1 MRFDFKDLEIFVA
14 VAEAGSIARAAE
26 RCHTVASAV
35 SIARAA
41 ERCHTVA
48 SAVSKRLSDM
58 EESFGTAL
66 LTRGARG
73 VELTSAGHAF
83 LVKAR
88 KLLDQAAQLEEEIE
102 KHSAGLRGQVTV
114 FANMSAIVEF
124 LPTVLASFLKQH
136 PEIHVHLEQHISEQ
150 IAVAVK
156 ENVADLGIV
165 GELPMLDQLTTTP
178 FRQDEL
184 VLVTRRDHSLATR
197 SSVAFSEIVALPFV
211 GLDANSSLHYVLA
224 KAAVDCGKRLDLRIR
239 VASFDAACAMVAAG
253 LGITILP
260 KLAIAP
266 YAQAFDLASIPLTDA
281 WAVRQLFICVRSD
294 QHLHPA
300 AQLLLDHLNLR

>member
-1 MRFDFKDLEIFVA
+1 MRFDFKDLELFVA

-35 SIARAA
+35 S
-41 ERCHTVA
+41 
-48 SAVSKRLSDM
+48 KRLSDL
-58 EESFGTAL
+58 EDSFGTAL

-88 KLLDQAAQLEEEIE
+88 KLLAQASQLDEEIE
-102 KHSAGLRGQVTV
+102 KHSTGMRGQVRV

-136 PEIHVHLEQHISEQ
+136 SDIHVHLEQHISEQ
-150 IAVAVK
+150 IAVAVQ
-156 ENVADLGIV
+156 ENIADLGIV
-165 GELPMLDQLTTTP
+165 GELPTLDRLTTLP

-184 VLVTRRDHSLATR
+184 VLVTRRDHAVAKHTSI
-197 SSVAFSEIVALPFV
+197 AFSEVAALPFV

-224 KAAVDCGKRLDLRIR
+224 KAAADCGQRLDLRIR

-253 LGITILP
+253 LGVTILP
-260 KLAIAP
+260 RLAIAP
-266 YAQAFDLASIPLTDA
+266 YVQALDLAAIKLNDA
-281 WAVRQLFICVRSD
+281 WAIRQLFICVRAD
-294 QHLHPA
+294 QALHPA
-300 AQLLLDHLNLR
+300 AMLLLEHLRR

>member
-1 MRFDFKDLEIFVA
+1 MKFDFKDLELFVA
-14 VAEAGSIARAAE
+14 VADAG
-26 RCHTVASAV
+26 

-66 LTRGARG
+66 LSRGARG

-88 KLLDQAAQLEEEIE
+88 KLLDQAGQLEEEIQ

-136 PEIHVHLEQHISEQ
+136 PDIHVHLEQHISEH
-150 IAVAVK
+150 IANAVK
-156 ENVADLGIV
+156 ENSADLGIV
-165 GELPMLDQLTTTP
+165 GDLPTLDQLTTIP

-184 VLVTRRDHSLATR
+184 VLVTRRDHAVAKQAST
-197 SSVAFSEIVALPFV
+197 AFSEIAELPFV

-224 KAAVDCGKRLDLRIR
+224 KAAADCGKRLDLRIR

-253 LGITILP
+253 LGVTILP
-260 KLAIAP
+260 RLAIAP
-266 YAQAFDLASIPLTDA
+266 YVQAFDLASIKLTDA
-281 WAVRQLFICVRSD
+281 WAVRQLFVCVRTD
-294 QHLHPA
+294 QPLHPA
-300 AQLLLDHLNLR
+300 AQLLLEHLRK

>member
-1 MRFDFKDLEIFVA
+1 MKFDFKDLELFVA

-35 SIARAA
+35 S
-41 ERCHTVA
+41 
-48 SAVSKRLSDM
+48 KRLSEM

-66 LTRGARG
+66 LSRGARG

-88 KLLDQAAQLEEEIE
+88 KLLDQAGQLEEEIQ

-136 PEIHVHLEQHISEQ
+136 PDIHVHLEQHISEH
-150 IAVAVK
+150 IATAVK
-156 ENVADLGIV
+156 ENSADLGIV
-165 GELPMLDQLTTTP
+165 GDLPTLDQLTTIP

-184 VLVTRRDHSLATR
+184 VLVTRRDHAAAKHTSI
-197 SSVAFSEIVALPFV
+197 VFSEIAELPFV

-224 KAAVDCGKRLDLRIR
+224 KAAADCGKRLDLRIR

-253 LGITILP
+253 LGVTILP
-260 KLAIAP
+260 RLAIAP
-266 YAQAFDLASIPLTDA
+266 YVQAFDLASIKLSDA

-294 QHLHPA
+294 QPLHPA
-300 AQLLLDHLNLR
+300 AQLLLEHLRT

>member
-1 MRFDFKDLEIFVA
+1 MKFDFKDLELFVA
-14 VAEAGSIARAAE
+14 VAEAG
-26 RCHTVASAV
+26 

-58 EESFGTAL
+58 EESFDTAL
-66 LTRGARG
+66 LSRGARG
-73 VELTSAGHAF
+73 VELTTAGHAF

-88 KLLDQAAQLEEEIE
+88 KLLDQAGQLEEEIQ

-136 PEIHVHLEQHISEQ
+136 PDIHVHLEQHISEH
-150 IAVAVK
+150 IATAVK
-156 ENVADLGIV
+156 ENSADLGIV
-165 GELPMLDQLTTTP
+165 GDLPTLDQLTTIP

-184 VLVTRRDHSLATR
+184 VLVTRRDHTAAKHASIE
-197 SSVAFSEIVALPFV
+197 FSDIAELPFV

-224 KAAVDCGKRLDLRIR
+224 KAAADCGKRLDLRIR

-253 LGITILP
+253 LGVTILP
-260 KLAIAP
+260 RLAIAP
-266 YAQAFDLASIPLTDA
+266 YVQAFDLASIQLTDA
-281 WAVRQLFICVRSD
+281 WAVRQLFICVRSS
-294 QHLHPA
+294 QTLHPA
-300 AQLLLDHLNLR
+300 AQLLLEHFGK

>member
-1 MRFDFKDLEIFVA
+1 MRFDFKDLELFVA

-35 SIARAA
+35 S
-41 ERCHTVA
+41 
-48 SAVSKRLSDM
+48 KRLSDL
-58 EESFGTAL
+58 EDCFGTAL

-88 KLLDQAAQLEEEIE
+88 KLLDQAQQLEEEIQ
-102 KHSAGLRGQVTV
+102 KHSAGMRGQVTV

-124 LPTVLASFLKQH
+124 LPNLLATFLQKY
-136 PEIHVHLEQHISEQ
+136 PDIHVHLEQRVSED
-150 IAVAVK
+150 IALAVK
-156 ENVADLGIV
+156 ENSADLGIV
-165 GELPMLDQLTTTP
+165 GELPLLNQLTTIP

-184 VLVTRRDHSLATR
+184 VLVARRDHALADK
-197 SSVAFSEIVALPFV
+197 SGVAFDEIAALPFV

-224 KAAVDCGKRLDLRIR
+224 QAAADFGKQLDLRIR

-253 LGITILP
+253 LGIAILP
-260 KLAIAP
+260 RAAINP
-266 YAQAFDLASIPLTDA
+266 YLQAFDLTAIKLTDA
-281 WAVRQLFICVRSD
+281 WAVRQLFICVRTD
-294 QHLHPA
+294 HALHPA
-300 AQLLLDHLNLR
+300 AQLLLEHLRS

>member
-1 MRFDFKDLEIFVA
+1 MRFDFKDLELFVA

-35 SIARAA
+35 S
-41 ERCHTVA
+41 
-48 SAVSKRLSDM
+48 KRLSDL

-73 VELTSAGHAF
+73 VELTAAGHAF

-88 KLLDQAAQLEEEIE
+88 KLLDQASQLDEEIE
-102 KHSAGLRGQVTV
+102 KHSAGMRGQVRV

-124 LPTVLASFLKQH
+124 LPAVLASFLKQY
-136 PEIHVHLEQHISEQ
+136 PDIHVHLEQHISEQ
-150 IAVAVK
+150 IATAVK
-156 ENVADLGIV
+156 DNIADLGIV
-165 GELPMLDQLTTTP
+165 GELPILDQLNTIP

-184 VLVTRRDHSLATR
+184 VLVTRRDHVVAKRTAI
-197 SSVAFSEIVALPFV
+197 AFSEIAALPFI

-224 KAAVDCGKRLDLRIR
+224 KASADCGRRLDLRIR

-253 LGITILP
+253 LGVTILP
-260 KLAIAP
+260 RLAIAP
-266 YAQAFDLASIPLTDA
+266 YVQAFDLTSIKLDDA
-281 WAVRQLFICVRSD
+281 WAVRQLFICLRLDSP
-294 QHLHPA
+294 LHPA
-300 AQLLLDHLNLR
+300 AQLFLDHLGK

>member
-1 MRFDFKDLEIFVA
+1 MKFDFKDLELFVA
-14 VAEAGSIARAAE
+14 VAEAG
-26 RCHTVASAV
+26 

-66 LTRGARG
+66 LSRGARG

-88 KLLDQAAQLEEEIE
+88 KLLDQAGQLEEEIQ

-136 PEIHVHLEQHISEQ
+136 PDIHVHLEQHISEH
-150 IAVAVK
+150 IANAVK
-156 ENVADLGIV
+156 ENSADLGIV
-165 GELPMLDQLTTTP
+165 GDLPTLDQLTTIP

-184 VLVTRRDHSLATR
+184 VLVTRRDHAAAKHTSTL
-197 SSVAFSEIVALPFV
+197 FSEIAELPFV

-224 KAAVDCGKRLDLRIR
+224 KAAADCGKRLDLRIR

-253 LGITILP
+253 LGVTILP
-260 KLAIAP
+260 RFAIAP
-266 YAQAFDLASIPLTDA
+266 YVQAFDLASIKLADA
-281 WAVRQLFICVRSD
+281 WAVRQLFICIRSD
-294 QHLHPA
+294 QPLHPA
-300 AQLLLDHLNLR
+300 AQLLLDHLRA

>member
-1 MRFDFKDLEIFVA
+1 MKFDFKDLELFVA
-14 VAEAGSIARAAE
+14 VAEAG
-26 RCHTVASAV
+26 

-66 LTRGARG
+66 LSRGARG

-88 KLLDQAAQLEEEIE
+88 KLLDQAGQLEEEIQ

-136 PEIHVHLEQHISEQ
+136 PDIHVHLEQHISEH
-150 IAVAVK
+150 IATAVK
-156 ENVADLGIV
+156 ENSADLGIV
-165 GELPMLDQLTTTP
+165 GDLPTLDQLTTIP

-184 VLVTRRDHSLATR
+184 VLVTRRDHAAAKHTSI
-197 SSVAFSEIVALPFV
+197 VFSEIAELPFV

-224 KAAVDCGKRLDLRIR
+224 KAAADCGKRLDLRIR

-253 LGITILP
+253 LGVTILP
-260 KLAIAP
+260 RLAIAP
-266 YAQAFDLASIPLTDA
+266 YVQAFDLASIKLSDA

-294 QHLHPA
+294 QPLHPA
-300 AQLLLDHLNLR
+300 AQLLLEHLRT

>member
-1 MRFDFKDLEIFVA
+1 MRFDFKDLELFVA

-35 SIARAA
+35 S
-41 ERCHTVA
+41 
-48 SAVSKRLSDM
+48 KRLSDL

-66 LTRGARG
+66 LSRGARG

-88 KLLDQAAQLEEEIE
+88 KLIDQAAQLDEEIQ
-102 KHSAGLRGQVTV
+102 KHSKGLRGQVTV

-124 LPTVLASFLKQH
+124 LPAVLASFLKQH
-136 PEIHVHLEQHISEQ
+136 PDIHVHLEQHISEH
-150 IAVAVK
+150 IANAVK
-156 ENVADLGIV
+156 ENSADIGIV
-165 GELPMLDQLTTTP
+165 GELPTLDGLTTLP

-184 VLVTRRDHSLATR
+184 VLVTRRDHAEARKSK
-197 SSVAFSEIVALPFV
+197 VAFADIASLPFV

-224 KAAVDCGKRLDLRIR
+224 KAAAECGKQLDLRIR

-253 LGITILP
+253 LGVTILP
-260 KLAIAP
+260 RMAIAP
-266 YAQAFDLASIPLTDA
+266 YVQAFDLVSIQLIDA
-281 WAVRQLFICVRSD
+281 WAVRQLFICLRSD
-294 QHLHPA
+294 QTPHPA
-300 AQLLLDHLNLR
+300 ANLLLGHLQK

>member
-1 MRFDFKDLEIFVA
+1 MRFDFKDLELFVA

-35 SIARAA
+35 S
-41 ERCHTVA
+41 
-48 SAVSKRLSDM
+48 KRLSDL

-66 LTRGARG
+66 LSRGARG

-88 KLLDQAAQLEEEIE
+88 KLLDQATQLDEEIQ
-102 KHSAGLRGQVTV
+102 KHSKGLRGQVTV

-136 PEIHVHLEQHISEQ
+136 PDIHVHLEQHISEH
-150 IAVAVK
+150 IANAVK
-156 ENVADLGIV
+156 ENSADIGIV
-165 GELPMLDQLTTTP
+165 GELPTLDGLAMTP

-184 VLVTRRDHSLATR
+184 VLVARRDHAEARKSE
-197 SSVAFSEIVALPFV
+197 VAFSEVAALPFV

-224 KAAVDCGKRLDLRIR
+224 KAAADCGKQLDLRIR

-253 LGITILP
+253 LGVTILP
-260 KLAIAP
+260 RAAIAP
-266 YAQAFDLASIPLTDA
+266 YVQAFDLASIKLTDA
-281 WAVRQLFICVRSD
+281 WAVRQLSICVRSS
-294 QHLHPA
+294 QPLHPA
-300 AQLLLDHLNLR
+300 ARMLLEHLQG